1 MANGKSS
8 RSRTVF
14 WGLVLALAPLLM
26 AGCAQ
31 DVELRYEPPAP
42 GNTVS
47 GPTAESALSKTALAG
62 QDLFDNNCLRCH
74 GENAS
79 GTNQG
84 PPLVHIYYE
93 PGHHSDASIR
103 NAVRNGVPAHHW
115 RFGDMPPVPEV
126 SADELEKIIC
136 YLREA
141 QRAEGIFKGNAHS
154 TVC

>member
-1 MANGKSS
+1 MISGPQGLFIGLTLLTVLTLVNGC
-8 RSRTVF
+8 
-14 WGLVLALAPLLM
+14 G
-26 AGCAQ
+26 Q
-31 DVELRYEPPAP
+31 DVQLNYSPPAP
-42 GNTVS
+42 EVS
-47 GPTAESALSKTALAG
+47 VAPALVSPGLSETALAG
-62 QDLFDNNCLRCH
+62 RALFDNNCARCH
-74 GENAS
+74 GDEAS
-79 GTNQG
+79 GTDQG

-115 RFGDMPPVPEV
+115 GFGDMPPVPGV

-141 QRAEGIFKGNAHS
+141 QRAEGIFKGNAHA